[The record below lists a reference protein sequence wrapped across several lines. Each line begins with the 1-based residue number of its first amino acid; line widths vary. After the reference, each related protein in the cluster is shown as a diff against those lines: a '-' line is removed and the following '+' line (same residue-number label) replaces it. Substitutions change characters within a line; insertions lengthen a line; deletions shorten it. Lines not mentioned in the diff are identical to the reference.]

1 MVPPNGSNLNTNEN
15 LLMNTG
21 NDFGHNNTLRRDGI
35 DLDNSKSEVFQREL
49 NIILENLREYPDIFG
64 DVREIFQIK
73 NSFSILKQI
82 EIERKQREFSIKE
95 LQKTIITLNSQIRAS

>member
-35 DLDNSKSEVFQREL
+35 DLDNSKSEVF
-49 NIILENLREYPDIFG
+49 
-64 DVREIFQIK
+64 
-73 NSFSILKQI
+73 
-82 EIERKQREFSIKE
+82 
-95 LQKTIITLNSQIRAS
+95 